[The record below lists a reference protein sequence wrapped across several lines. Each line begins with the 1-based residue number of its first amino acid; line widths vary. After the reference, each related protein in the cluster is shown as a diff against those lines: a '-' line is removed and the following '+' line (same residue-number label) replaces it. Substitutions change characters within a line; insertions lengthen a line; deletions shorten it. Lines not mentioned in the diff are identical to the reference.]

1 MSTIQYRPSRRPTS
15 SRSRGVGIAAAA
27 IAVMVVVCAVAAFA
41 HGQATASAAA
51 NSPANAIVASAKVKK
66 AKSSSRKSSSRKRAS
81 KSTSVASAAGKS
93 TSTAKAKKAASTRR
107 TLASKK
113 ATARRVAVASGPSLA
128 SYRGLGSWVDL
139 YDDKAWSDPGAAIN
153 SMSRHG
159 VRTLY
164 VETSNYHSS
173 DPIMHQSELNTLIER
188 AHSKGIRVVAWYLPD
203 LRKGSVDWARVKAAI
218 GYKTPKGQKFDSF
231 ALDIEASVVSSVSE
245 RNANLAALS
254 KKIRGYAGKNY
265 PLGGIIP
272 SPVGLSHGGGDW
284 ADFPYRTV
292 ANYYD
297 VIVPMAYYTYHT
309 HGYSGVYDDATGNVK
324 LLRKQPGCAHLP
336 IHLIG
341 GVSED
346 SSASEA
352 QAFSKAVVDTHCFG
366 GSLYGWPG
374 TSAGEWKALK
384 AIAR

>member
-1 MSTIQYRPSRRPTS
+1 MSTIQYRPSRRPTH
-15 SRSRGVGIAAAA
+15 SRSRGVVFAAAA
-27 IAVMVVVCAVAAFA
+27 VAVLVVAGAVVALA
-41 HGQATASAAA
+41 HGFSASSESPSASSVASASAKKAKATSRRTKPKKHSTSGSSTSGTKVSSASGATSGAKSKAA
-51 NSPANAIVASAKVKK
+51 TKKRTVASAKKV
-66 AKSSSRKSSSRKRAS
+66 AK
-81 KSTSVASAAGKS
+81 
-93 TSTAKAKKAASTRR
+93 
-107 TLASKK
+107 
-113 ATARRVAVASGPSLA
+113 RRVVASGPSIRTYA
-128 SYRGLGSWVDL
+128 GLGSWVDL
-139 YDDKAWSDPGAAIN
+139 YDDKAWNDPGAAIN
-153 SMSRHG
+153 SMARHG

-164 VETSNYHSS
+164 IETSNYHSS
-173 DPIMHQSELNTLIER
+173 DPIMHGSELNTFIER
-188 AHSKGIRVVAWYLPD
+188 SHAKGIKVVAWYLPD
-203 LRKGSVDWARVKAAI
+203 LRKDSVDWARIKAAI
-218 GYKTPKGQKFDSF
+218 EYKTPKGQKFDSF

-245 RNANLAALS
+245 RNDNLASLS
-254 KKIRGYAGKNY
+254 KKIRGYVGKNY

-297 VIVPMAYYTYHT
+297 VILPMAYYSYHT

-324 LLRKQPGCAHLP
+324 LLHNQPGCAHIP

-346 SSASEA
+346 SSDSEA
-352 QAFSKAVVDTHCFG
+352 QAFSKAVVDTNCYG